1 MWGRAR
7 RAAASALAR
16 NVEVFER
23 VGYRRLQ
30 GGDALTAALE
40 PTTGGPPLVLRM
52 AQTGRV
58 FGGSYALEVASA
70 TPALPATRGLRARG
84 KGVLRLSRV
93 DFRARAGDSAGA
105 DLARRLGD
113 DESLREALRGVHF
126 ESIRIE
132 PEGRPVLRHLGG
144 SVVWVLFPPLV
155 RAVPLIE
162 AQARASVRAL
172 EAFAA
177 APGTLSPPGGAGR
190 SRQGRER

>member
-7 RAAASALAR
+7 RAAASTLAR

-30 GGDALTAALE
+30 GGDAFTATLE
-40 PTTGGPPLVLRM
+40 PTAGGSSLVLRM

-70 TPALPATRGLRARG
+70 TPALPATRGLRGRG
-84 KGVLRLSRV
+84 RGVVRLSAV
-93 DFRARAGDSAGA
+93 DFRARAGDPVGRA
-105 DLARRLGD
+105 LAQRLRD
-113 DESLREALRGVHF
+113 DAALGEALHAVHF

-132 PEGRPVLRHLGG
+132 PDGRPVLRHLGG
-144 SVVWVLFPPLV
+144 SLVWVLFPPLV
-155 RAVPLIE
+155 RAVPFVE
-162 AQARASVRAL
+162 EQARASVRAL

-177 APGTLSPPGGAGR
+177 AGR
-190 SRQGRER
+190 TD